1 MPGRG
6 LALLALLLIAVAS
19 CVTFLA
25 RFTRVNVEE
34 VDSKVNDLP
43 GQLNLEDDITYK
55 YFDIIEKD
63 LLRDTS
69 SFESRSKLMKDVCE
83 KYRDPFRPE
92 NRGLH
97 QSWPALSHF
106 TFFKLGGKS
115 HAMCNLL
122 KAGSNSWNIFMDRV
136 QQQQQQEHSGH
147 SEVADSEAATSLP
160 ANSTCWPDCGP
171 RVHLVQVRH
180 PLQRLVSAY
189 RYVFER
195 STTYADS
202 FVAVKSLKQVL
213 GSRFKKLSWPQFVN
227 MLLNNQLSSDP
238 ELQRLGVAHAARDA
252 EGTTGMGVKD
262 SRKVASANQTTVNH
276 PEAWVT
282 AHWAPYWFTCGP
294 CHPSTSPSYILHTD
308 RAEEDANL
316 LLKELG
322 LKGKMPSYPHA
333 LRGEG
338 GHSSKLEKVYYSQ
351 LSKTQVWHLFLLY
364 RVDHELFGFSPR
376 RYLEWAKN

>member
-1 MPGRG
+1 MDTRWLQTPR
-6 LALLALLLIAVAS
+6 LPQAYQPILLAGLTV
-19 CVTFLA
+19 VQE
-25 RFTRVNVEE
+25 FTWF
-34 VDSKVNDLP
+34 
-43 GQLNLEDDITYK
+43 K
-55 YFDIIEKD
+55 YAI
-63 LLRDTS
+63 LS
-69 SFESRSKLMKDVCE
+69 S
-83 KYRDPFRPE
+83 
-92 NRGLH
+92 
-97 QSWPALSHF
+97 ALSVH
-106 TFFKLGGKS
+106 TGESIETRTVCKLK
-115 HAMCNLL
+115 
-122 KAGSNSWNIFMDRV
+122 R
-136 QQQQQQEHSGH
+136 
-147 SEVADSEAATSLP
+147 
-160 ANSTCWPDCGP
+160 
-171 RVHLVQVRH
+171 
-180 PLQRLVSAY
+180 

-294 CHPSTSPSYILHTD
+294 CHPSTSPSYILHMD

-333 LRGEG
+333 LRLVFT
-338 GHSSKLEKVYYSQ
+338 SIKQTSAPY
-351 LSKTQVWHLFLLY
+351 
-364 RVDHELFGFSPR
+364 
-376 RYLEWAKN
+376 